1 MDISRIYHGKIVFI
15 ARIGERILKSFAQ
28 ADQTISLRR
37 ISQREMTKKRTVT
50 TAIQTRL

>member
-15 ARIGERILKSFAQ
+15 ARIRKRTIRSFAL

-37 ISQREMTKKRTVT
+37 ISQMEMTKKRTVT